1 MPGDDKNHSLRITA
15 LRGGSV
21 SEISVFLADLEGA
34 YNALYWFNLD
44 IPTLRPIFRYDPL
57 FLGFPPTFQAGQI
70 DQIVPQRRLQLAR
83 VSIQSPGFWEVLGSL
98 NPLVQIREYLKE
110 RHERRKDRTYREPA
124 EAERLRLEN
133 EVLQGTIRA
142 ADRRDL
148 RERLE
153 MLREFGGDER
163 VEQLIWSQLG
173 PSLAR
178 LGRHQDSG
186 LIAGPEPNGDEE
198 RHDPNPNPYGAR
210 EIDLD

>member
-1 MPGDDKNHSLRITA
+1 MSDGRIAHTE
-15 LRGGSV
+15 S
-21 SEISVFLADLEGA
+21 
-34 YNALYWFNLD
+34 
-44 IPTLRPIFRYDPL
+44 
-57 FLGFPPTFQAGQI
+57 PPK
-70 DQIVPQRRLQLAR
+70 R
-83 VSIQSPGFWEVLGSL
+83 
-98 NPLVQIREYLKE
+98 
-110 RHERRKDRTYREPA
+110 
-124 EAERLRLEN
+124 ERLRLEN
-133 EVLQGTIRA
+133 EVLQETIRA

-198 RHDPNPNPYGAR
+198 RHHPNPRTRMVR
-210 EIDLD
+210 ERST